1 MYFWQVISGNDFDI
15 HVVARSFVTG
25 RRYRSHC
32 SASCSDVPK
41 NLSHGMGQADDI
53 SNFVTDVTNLY
64 NRMYLFCISLCF
76 QYVKLLRSQNL
87 KPESWNGT
95 S

>member
-1 MYFWQVISGNDFDI
+1 MSSGLSLLQAVEHERGQVECIFWQIISGNDFDI

-41 NLSHGMGQADDI
+41 NLSHGMRQADDI
-53 SNFVTDVTNLY
+53 SNFVTDVTNMY
-64 NRMYLFCISLCF
+64 NRMYLYFA
-76 QYVKLLRSQNL
+76 
-87 KPESWNGT
+87 T
-95 S
+95 SNC

>member
-1 MYFWQVISGNDFDI
+1 MREVECIFWQIISGNDFDI

-41 NLSHGMGQADDI
+41 KLSHGMRQADDI
-53 SNFVTDVTNLY
+53 SNFVTDVHTYVTNLY
-64 NRMYLFCISLCF
+64 NRMYLHFAVFSIC
-76 QYVKLLRSQNL
+76 
-87 KPESWNGT
+87 
-95 S
+95 

>member
-1 MYFWQVISGNDFDI
+1 MYFWQVISRNDFDI

-41 NLSHGMGQADDI
+41 NLSHGMRQADDI
-53 SNFVTDVTNLY
+53 SNFVTDVHMCVH
-64 NRMYLFCISLCF
+64 MY
-76 QYVKLLRSQNL
+76 VRH
-87 KPESWNGT
+87 KPVQSDVSAFRCVFNMLNC
-95 S
+95 

>member
-1 MYFWQVISGNDFDI
+1 MYFWQVISGNVFDI
-15 HVVARSFVTG
+15 HVVASSFVTG

-64 NRMYLFCISLCF
+64 NRMYLYLHFAVFSICQI
-76 QYVKLLRSQNL
+76 VEVPKL
-87 KPESWNGT
+87 KT
-95 S
+95 